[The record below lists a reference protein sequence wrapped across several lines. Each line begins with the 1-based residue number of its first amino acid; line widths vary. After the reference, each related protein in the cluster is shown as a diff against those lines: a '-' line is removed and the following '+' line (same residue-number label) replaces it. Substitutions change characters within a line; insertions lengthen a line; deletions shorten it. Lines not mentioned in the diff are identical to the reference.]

1 MKEYLTSSECVRRLL
16 DDSNANWSRLGA
28 TALVQYLEEQEIETD
43 NEQEFCVVDI
53 RCIYSEYESSVE
65 VATAYGWE
73 PEDVD
78 LIGGCK
84 IDDDYIID
92 PDSALFAKRESD
104 ATMWLMDRT
113 TVIVPD
119 LDRIDLRRGAASCD
133 TIVIQDF

>member
-16 DDSNANWSRLGA
+16 DDSNANWSRAGA

-53 RCIYSEYESSVE
+53 RCIYSEWESAAE
-65 VATAYGWE
+65 AAHEYGWE
-73 PEDVD
+73 PEDVVD
-78 LIGGCK
+78 
-84 IDDDYIID
+84 IDDSYVID

-119 LDRIDLRRGAASCD
+119 IDRTDLRRGAATD
-133 TIVIQDF
+133 TIVIQNF

>member
-16 DDSNANWSRLGA
+16 DDSNANWSRAGA
-28 TALVQYLEEQEIETD
+28 TAPVQYLEEQEIETD

-65 VATAYGWE
+65 AATAYGWE
-73 PEDVD
+73 PEDGVD
-78 LIGGCK
+78 
-84 IDDDYIID
+84 IDDDYVID
-92 PDSALFAKRESD
+92 PDSALFATRESD

-119 LDRIDLRRGAASCD
+119 IDRIDLRRGAATD
-133 TIVIQDF
+133 TIVIQNF